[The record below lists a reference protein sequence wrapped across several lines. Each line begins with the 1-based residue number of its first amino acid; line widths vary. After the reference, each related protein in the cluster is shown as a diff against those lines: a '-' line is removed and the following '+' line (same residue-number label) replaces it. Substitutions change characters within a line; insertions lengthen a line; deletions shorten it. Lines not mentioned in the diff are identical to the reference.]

1 MKVLLCAPHTNLL
14 MVDAEVQDVLTSGL
28 DVVQLIGDVSSV
40 DLTRSLRGHHY
51 DVLWLATHGD
61 KTGVLLTDGILS
73 ASTITQL
80 VRGKIDLV
88 FINTCSSYAVAQMI
102 QNETGATVVCTV
114 QEVPDGEAYR
124 TASLFA
130 TALAETEPLVAESL
144 EAGASPTLV
153 ADDQRAYLS
162 APTERR
168 LYEIDY
174 ADGARIARTF
184 DTATEPAFTAETG
197 R

>member
-130 TALAETEPLVAESL
+130 TALAETEDARNAYDQSRPGDNQSYLYLEGKKKCKTHLTAKPLKM
-144 EAGASPTLV
+144 
-153 ADDQRAYLS
+153 
-162 APTERR
+162 
-168 LYEIDY
+168 
-174 ADGARIARTF
+174 
-184 DTATEPAFTAETG
+184 
-197 R
+197 